1 MPPRRGPAKPRRAKT
16 GPAKT
21 GPETALYAPVKRFL
35 ESLGFEA
42 KGEIRGCDVVAL
54 RAGERGPEVVVA
66 ELKRGLT
73 LELVLQAVD
82 RTLLADEVW
91 MAIPIRRRGPDK
103 RTLRL
108 CRLLG
113 VGLLSVGA
121 RGGVAILS
129 EPGPYQPR
137 RNASRRSA
145 LIDEFQRRQGDPTPG
160 GSHRTPI
167 MTAYRQAA
175 LACAAALRD
184 GPLRPRDLRPVAD
197 NAPAILARNV
207 YGWFRRERPGLYAL
221 APSGHAALA
230 AFPNPDLA
238 PQGRP

>member
-1 MPPRRGPAKPRRAKT
+1 MPTRLAA
-16 GPAKT
+16 
-21 GPETALYAPVKRFL
+21 ETALYAPVKRFL

-54 RAGERGPEVVVA
+54 RACAPDDGRAGERGPDVVIA

-82 RTLLADEVW
+82 RMPLADEVW
-91 MAIPIRRRGPDK
+91 MAIPTNRRGPDK
-103 RTLRL
+103 RALRL

-113 VGLLSVGA
+113 LGLLSIGK
-121 RGGVAILS
+121 RGGVAVLS

-137 RNASRRSA
+137 RNAKRRGA
-145 LIDEFQRRQGDPTPG
+145 LIAEFQRRQGDPTPG
-160 GSHRTPI
+160 GSTRRPI

-184 GPLRPRDLRPVAD
+184 GPLRPRDLRPIAD

-221 APSGHAALA
+221 APEGHAALA
-230 AFPNPDLA
+230 AFPDKETA
-238 PQGRP
+238 PWHSAS

>member
-1 MPPRRGPAKPRRAKT
+1 VPTQAGS
-16 GPAKT
+16 
-21 GPETALYAPVKRFL
+21 ETALYAPVKRFL

-54 RAGERGPEVVVA
+54 RVGDRGPEVVVA

-91 MAIPIRRRGPDK
+91 MAVPVSRRGPDK
-103 RTLRL
+103 RALRL

-113 VGLLSVGA
+113 VGLLSVGK
-121 RGGVAILS
+121 RGGVAVLA
-129 EPGPYQPR
+129 EPGPYAPR
-137 RNASRRSA
+137 RNARRRSA
-145 LIDEFQRRQGDPTPG
+145 LILEFQRRQGDPTPG

-167 MTAYRQAA
+167 MTAYRQSA
-175 LACAAALRD
+175 LACAAALRE
-184 GPLRPRDLRPVAD
+184 GPLRPRDLRAVAD
-197 NAPAILARNV
+197 NAPSILARNV

-221 APSGHAALA
+221 APEGHAALA
-230 AFPNPDLA
+230 QFPNPAIAPHGDL
-238 PQGRP
+238 R